1 MKTKPTDKNTDETP
15 AKSAPETPADDKA
28 CTLPTEDST
37 AELQKLQKELEGLR
51 KAATERDEFLKLLQ
65 RVQADFLNYQKRIKN
80 EKECWDKYQDEN
92 LLRELLPAFDNFGRT
107 LKLECTTDEAKCIMD
122 GVTLIKREVFRI
134 LEKRGLKQMKTLG
147 EKFDPNLHEA
157 VAVTEIAEPE
167 GTASSEHKENEILE
181 EVAPGFMLNDRLI
194 RAAKVRIA
202 MKPKKKKESKTS
214 GEPQKQEEHK

>member
-15 AKSAPETPADDKA
+15 VKSAPETPADDKA
-28 CTLPTEDST
+28 CALPTEDSLG
-37 AELQKLQKELEGLR
+37 ELQKLQKEIEELR

-65 RVQADFLNYQKRIKN
+65 RVQADFLNYQKRIKS
-80 EKECWDKYQDEN
+80 ERECWDKYQDEN

-107 LKLECTTDEAKCIMD
+107 IKLECTTDEAKCIMD

-157 VAVTEIAEPE
+157 VAMTESA
-167 GTASSEHKENEILE
+167 EHKDHEILE
-181 EVAPGFMLNDRLI
+181 EVAPGFTLNDRLI

-202 MKPKKKKESKTS
+202 MKPKQAEKKEEAKSV
-214 GEPQKQEEHK
+214 EPKAS

>member
-1 MKTKPTDKNTDETP
+1 MKNKPIDKNTDETP
-15 AKSAPETPADDKA
+15 AKSAPETTPDVKA
-28 CTLPTEDST
+28 CALPSEDSL
-37 AELQKLQKELEGLR
+37 AELQKLQKEIEALR

-65 RVQADFLNYQKRIKN
+65 RVQADFLNYQKRIKS
-80 EKECWDKYQDEN
+80 ERECWDKYQDEN

-107 LKLECTTDEAKCIMD
+107 IKLECTTDEAKCIMD

-157 VAVTEIAEPE
+157 VAVTESAE
-167 GTASSEHKENEILE
+167 HQDHEILE
-181 EVAPGFMLNDRLI
+181 EVAPGFTLNDRLI

-202 MKPKKKKESKTS
+202 SKPKPKEEVKTS
-214 GEPQKQEEHK
+214 GEPQRPEANK

>member
-15 AKSAPETPADDKA
+15 TKSAPETPVADKA
-28 CTLPTEDST
+28 CALPTEDSL
-37 AELQKLQKELEGLR
+37 AELQKLQKEIEALR

-157 VAVTEIAEPE
+157 VAMTESA
-167 GTASSEHKENEILE
+167 EHKDHEILE
-181 EVAPGFMLNDRLI
+181 EVAPGFTLNDRLI

-202 MKPKKKKESKTS
+202 MKPKQAEK
-214 GEPQKQEEHK
+214 

>member
-15 AKSAPETPADDKA
+15 TKSAPETPVADKA
-28 CTLPTEDST
+28 CALPTEDSL
-37 AELQKLQKELEGLR
+37 AELQKLQKEIEELR

-157 VAVTEIAEPE
+157 VAMTESA
-167 GTASSEHKENEILE
+167 EHKDHEILE
-181 EVAPGFMLNDRLI
+181 EVAPGFTLNDRLI

-202 MKPKKKKESKTS
+202 MKPKQAEKKEEAKSV
-214 GEPQKQEEHK
+214 EPKAS

>member
-15 AKSAPETPADDKA
+15 AKSAPETPAEDKA

-37 AELQKLQKELEGLR
+37 AELRRDRDSELQKLQKELEGLR

-65 RVQADFLNYQKRIKN
+65 RVQADFSNYQKRIKS
-80 EKECWDKYQDEN
+80 ERECWDKYQDEN

-107 LKLECTTDEAKCIMD
+107 IKLECTTDEAKCIMD

-147 EKFDPNLHEA
+147 QKFDPNLHEA
-157 VAVTEIAEPE
+157 VAVTESA
-167 GTASSEHKENEILE
+167 EHKDHEILE

-202 MKPKKKKESKTS
+202 MKPKQAEKKEDPKPVS
-214 GEPQKQEEHK
+214 

>member
-1 MKTKPTDKNTDETP
+1 MKNKPIDNNIDETP
-15 AKSAPETPADDKA
+15 VKSAPETKADEKA
-28 CTLPTEDST
+28 DRIPIIDQTD
-37 AELQKLQKELEGLR
+37 ELEKLQKEIEDLR
-51 KAATERDEFLKLLQ
+51 KVTSERDEFLKLLQ
-65 RVQADFLNYQKRIKN
+65 RVQADFLNYQKRIKS

-157 VAVTEIAEPE
+157 VAMTESA
-167 GTASSEHKENEILE
+167 EHKDHEILE
-181 EVAPGFMLNDRLI
+181 EVAPGFTLNDRLI

-202 MKPKKKKESKTS
+202 MKPKQAEKKEEAKSV
-214 GEPQKQEEHK
+214 EPKAS

>member
-15 AKSAPETPADDKA
+15 TKSAPETPVADKA
-28 CTLPTEDST
+28 CALPTEDSL
-37 AELQKLQKELEGLR
+37 AELQKLQKEIEALR

-157 VAVTEIAEPE
+157 VVMTESA
-167 GTASSEHKENEILE
+167 EHKDHEILE
-181 EVAPGFMLNDRLI
+181 EVAPGFTLNDRLI

-202 MKPKKKKESKTS
+202 MKPKQAEKKEEAKSV
-214 GEPQKQEEHK
+214 EPKAS

>member
-1 MKTKPTDKNTDETP
+1 MKNKPTDKNTDETP

-28 CTLPTEDST
+28 CALPSEDSL
-37 AELQKLQKELEGLR
+37 AELQKLQKEIEELR

-147 EKFDPNLHEA
+147 QKFDPNLHEA
-157 VAVTEIAEPE
+157 VAMTESA
-167 GTASSEHKENEILE
+167 EHKDHEILE

-202 MKPKKKKESKTS
+202 MKPKNKEELKAS
-214 GEPQKQEEHK
+214 GEPQRQEEHK

>member
-15 AKSAPETPADDKA
+15 TKSAPETPVADKA
-28 CTLPTEDST
+28 CALPTEDSL
-37 AELQKLQKELEGLR
+37 AELQKLQKEIEALR

-157 VAVTEIAEPE
+157 VAMTESA
-167 GTASSEHKENEILE
+167 EHKDHEILE
-181 EVAPGFMLNDRLI
+181 EVAPGFTLNDRLI

-202 MKPKKKKESKTS
+202 MKPKQAEKKEEAKSV
-214 GEPQKQEEHK
+214 EPKAS